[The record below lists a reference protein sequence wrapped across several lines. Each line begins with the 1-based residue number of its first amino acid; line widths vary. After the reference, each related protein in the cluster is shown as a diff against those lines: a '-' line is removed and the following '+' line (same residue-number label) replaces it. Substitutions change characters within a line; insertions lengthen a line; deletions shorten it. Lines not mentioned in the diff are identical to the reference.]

1 VSCSTTRSE
10 SYLHSHTSYALLEPA
25 CTGDSTIHRAVGI
38 RRAEAERA
46 VGRKAACLV
55 AETVQATELEPRI
68 CWTGVLD
75 RFVDGEEIV
84 QIVVVERVSSEVVA
98 IAKICR
104 RNRAEIIDYRIV
116 LESQCE
122 CPVLVAPQADIGRAT
137 ENRVRLIQAAVVDIE
152 AAFAEPL
159 G

>member
-1 VSCSTTRSE
+1 M
-10 SYLHSHTSYALLEPA
+10 
-25 CTGDSTIHRAVGI
+25 
-38 RRAEAERA
+38 
-46 VGRKAACLV
+46 V

-75 RFVDGEEIV
+75 RVVDGEEIV
-84 QIVVVERVSSEVVA
+84 QIVVVKRVSSEVVA
-98 IAKICR
+98 VAKICR

-116 LESQCE
+116 LAPQCE
-122 CPVLVAPQADIGRAT
+122 CPVLVALQADIGLAT
-137 ENRVRLIQAAVVDIE
+137 ENRVRLIEAAVVDIE